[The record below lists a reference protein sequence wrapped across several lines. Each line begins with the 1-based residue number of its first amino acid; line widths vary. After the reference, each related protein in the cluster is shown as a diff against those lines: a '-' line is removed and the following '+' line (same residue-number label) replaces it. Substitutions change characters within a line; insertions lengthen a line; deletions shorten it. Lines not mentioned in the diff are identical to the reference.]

1 MRIRSRALG
10 PLAVVF
16 LAIGLSTA
24 LSFPFMSLFLTS
36 AVHAGPI
43 ELTVFLLAQPLAG
56 IVVSTILGRLSDGR
70 VARRRLLMLCAVS
83 GCVGASLYAVLRSY
97 WPLLLLACTVAAV
110 GGAVLPQG
118 YAFAR
123 ATVAGQPN
131 APMITSTLRTFFSLS
146 WVAGPPLAAL
156 LLTAGG
162 FTTLYACSSGLF
174 AVIAIVV
181 ARWFVEPP
189 VATHSGQH
197 GSHGLGLPTAR
208 ARRSLWT
215 TLVGLVLLMS
225 AMSLN
230 VQALPLLVRHS
241 LHANV
246 GSAGVILGICAA
258 IEIPAML
265 GFGALSTRM
274 PLQLLVRIGPL
285 FGVAYYALAAAA
297 GQVWELGVCTG
308 AERVFHCARPGPG
321 HQLRARTV
329 AVPTRTRLNVVQ
341 QHLPL
346 RHHPGQPAPGY
357 RCAIRLPLQLRRG
370 GRTQCGWPDLAHT
383 RSPDAPRCRRTG
395 RHHRRTRLRRL
406 RSGTSGAMRLGREC
420 GTRG

>member
-10 PLAVVF
+10 PLAAVF

-56 IVVSTILGRLSDGR
+56 VVVSTILGRLSDGR
-70 VARRRLLMLCAVS
+70 VARRRILLLCGVS
-83 GCVGASLYAVLRSY
+83 GCVGAALFSVIRSY
-97 WPLLLLACTVAAV
+97 WPLLLLACTVTAV
-110 GGAVLPQG
+110 GSAVLPQG
-118 YAFAR
+118 YAYAR
-123 ATVAGQPN
+123 ATLAGQPT

-162 FTTLYACSSGLF
+162 FTTLYACSGGLY

-189 VATHSGQH
+189 VTTPSAPD
-197 GSHGLGLPTAR
+197 GSHDIGLPA
-208 ARRSLWT
+208 AGRRSLWISIVAL
-215 TLVGLVLLMS
+215 TLLAS

-230 VQALPLLVRHS
+230 VQALPLLVRNS

-258 IEIPAML
+258 LEIPAML
-265 GFGALSTRM
+265 GFGVLSTRV

-285 FGVAYYALAAAA
+285 FGIAYFALASIA
-297 GQVWELGVCTG
+297 GQVWELGV
-308 AERVFHCARPGPG
+308 A
-321 HQLRARTV
+321 QL
-329 AVPTRTRLNVVQ
+329 LNACFIALIQGLGISYVQ
-341 QHLPL
+341 EL
-346 RHHPGQPAPGY
+346 
-357 RCAIRLPLQLRRG
+357 LPLQPGRASTLYSNTFPCGIILASPLLGVGAQFGYRYSFVAAIGLAAG
-370 GRTQCGWPDLAHT
+370 GLVLLTVGRPSRHIVVT
-383 RSPDAPRCRRTG
+383 AP
-395 RHHRRTRLRRL
+395 
-406 RSGTSGAMRLGREC
+406 A
-420 GTRG
+420 

>member
-56 IVVSTILGRLSDGR
+56 VVVSTILGRLSDGQ
-70 VARRRLLMLCAVS
+70 VARRRILLLCAVS
-83 GCVGASLYAVLRSY
+83 GSAGAALFSVLRSY
-97 WPLLLLACTVAAV
+97 WPLLLLACTVTAV
-110 GGAVLPQG
+110 GAAVLPQG
-118 YAFAR
+118 YAYAR
-123 ATVAGQPN
+123 ATLAGQPT

-162 FTTLYACSSGLF
+162 FTTLYACSAALF

-189 VATHSGQH
+189 VARSPDQD
-197 GSHGLGLPTAR
+197 GSHDIGSSAAG
-208 ARRSLWT
+208 ARRSLWIT
-215 TLVGLVLLMS
+215 IVALTLLAS

-230 VQALPLLVRHS
+230 VQALPLLVRNS

-258 IEIPAML
+258 LEIPAML
-265 GFGALSTRM
+265 GFGVLSTRV

-285 FGVAYYALAAAA
+285 FGIAYFVIASVS
-297 GQVWELGVCTG
+297 GQVWELG
-308 AERVFHCARPGPG
+308 AA
-321 HQLRARTV
+321 QL
-329 AVPTRTRLNVVQ
+329 LNACFIALIQGLGISYVQ
-341 QHLPL
+341 EL
-346 RHHPGQPAPGY
+346 
-357 RCAIRLPLQLRRG
+357 LPLQPGRASTLYSNTFPCGIILSSPLLGIGAQFGYRYSYISAIGLAVG
-370 GRTQCGWPDLAHT
+370 GLVLLSVGRPSRHRTAEPGHVA
-383 RSPDAPRCRRTG
+383 APA
-395 RHHRRTRLRRL
+395 
-406 RSGTSGAMRLGREC
+406 S
-420 GTRG
+420 